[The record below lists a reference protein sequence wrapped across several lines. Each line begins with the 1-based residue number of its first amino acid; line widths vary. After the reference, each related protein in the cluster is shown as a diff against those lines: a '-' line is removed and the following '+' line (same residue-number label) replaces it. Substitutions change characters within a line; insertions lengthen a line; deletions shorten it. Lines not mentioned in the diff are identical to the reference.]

1 MPLFYTILHINLVN
15 FKKIH
20 DKFMLL
26 KVNKSLNFSSK
37 TRSLRDIRYL
47 IIHYSGMQSGRV
59 SMDRL
64 KNPKSKVS
72 CHYFIERN
80 GSIFRMVKDNKIAW
94 RAGKSK
100 WKDLKNLNKNSIGI
114 EIQNK
119 GHFINYQNFPK
130 KQISSLIK
138 LIKLLMKKYK
148 IKKENIL
155 GHSDIAPLRKL
166 DPGEKFPWNFLSKK
180 GVAIWY
186 PQNKLKTHDT
196 DLKNMRKFFF
206 RNIYKIG
213 YRFFSLSKKSNKDRK
228 IIMAFQRR
236 FLPEAVN
243 GKITKKTLKISQLLA

>member
-1 MPLFYTILHINLVN
+1 
-15 FKKIH
+15 
-20 DKFMLL
+20 MLL
-26 KVNKSLNFSSK
+26 KVNKSLNFSK
-37 TRSLRDIRYL
+37 KPRSLRAIRYL

-72 CHYFIERN
+72 CHYFIERRGN
-80 GSIFRMVKDNKIAW
+80 IYRMVEDNKIAW
-94 RAGKSK
+94 HAGKSK
-100 WKDLKNLNKNSIGI
+100 WKDLKNLNKCSIGI

-119 GHFINYQNFPK
+119 GHFINYQNFSK
-130 KQISSLIK
+130 KQISSLIR
-138 LIKLLMKKYK
+138 LIKVLMKKYK
-148 IKKENIL
+148 IKKRNIL

-186 PQNKLKTHDT
+186 PKNRLQIYDTALKIR
-196 DLKNMRKFFF
+196 RKIFF

-213 YRFFSLSKKSNKDRK
+213 YRFFNLSKKSNKDRK

-236 FLPEAVN
+236 FLPKEIN
-243 GKITKKTLKISQLLA
+243 GKITDKTLKISQLLS

>member
-1 MPLFYTILHINLVN
+1 
-15 FKKIH
+15 
-20 DKFMLL
+20 MLL
-26 KVNKSLNFSSK
+26 KVNKSLNFSK
-37 TRSLRDIRYL
+37 KARTLRNIRYL

-80 GSIFRMVKDNKIAW
+80 GNIFKMVEDDKIAW
-94 RAGKSK
+94 HAGKSK
-100 WKDLKNLNKNSIGI
+100 WKDLRNLNKHSIGI

-119 GHFINYQNFPK
+119 GHFINYQSFTK
-130 KQISSLIK
+130 KQIFSLIK
-138 LIKLLMKKYK
+138 LIKLLMKKYR
-148 IKKENIL
+148 INKKNIL

-166 DPGEKFPWNFLSKK
+166 DPGEKFPWKFLSKK

-186 PQNKLKTHDT
+186 PKNKLKADEIEI
-196 DLKNMRKFFF
+196 KSMRKIFF

-213 YRFFSLSKKSNKDRK
+213 YRFFSLSKKSKKDRK

-236 FLPEAVN
+236 FLPNEVN